1 MELQVRGDWTGAVL
15 ALAFVANAHQLV
27 SERGPIAIGPSVDI
41 VRCEAA
47 SNGAGGEHRRFEA
60 DPLLIRPVDELQWA
74 AGRHAGIVER
84 AHDLQGGEDTIG
96 AVVATA
102 AAHGVDVRGHHD
114 RGAALPTGAT
124 PGHIAEVIDA
134 NVQPGLLQPA
144 AKEIASSAIFG

>member
-27 SERGPIAIGPSVDI
+27 SERGSIAIGPSVDI

-47 SNGAGGEHRRFEA
+47 SYGAGGEHRRLKA
-60 DPLLIRPVDELQWA
+60 NPLLIRPVDELQWA
-74 AGRHAGIVER
+74 TGRHAGIVER

-96 AVVATA
+96 AVVTA
-102 AAHGVDVRGHHD
+102 AAAYGVDVRGHYN

-124 PGHIAEVIDA
+124 PGHVAEIVDA
-134 NVQPGLLQPA
+134 NLEPGLLHPA
-144 AKEIASSAIFG
+144 TKEIASGAIFR